1 MSARRARLATAAVL
15 PPVVAVTLYLASLA
29 DPWTIRLF
37 GRALGPLI
45 ETLDTALVVNVYM
58 MLVYYI
64 PAFFEGLADR
74 EHSRAWR
81 LICGID
87 VGWSG
92 TLLVFSDL
100 AYVYLTQER
109 NVLRD
114 SPASPTVRLVYL
126 ALLLAGTTL
135 HLATGIQAR
144 WGWWRVFLVWS
155 LGVVAVVLGLTAA
168 EVSGWLPA
176 VTSLPPLALSPLA
189 APGRP

>member
-1 MSARRARLATAAVL
+1 VTVSTRRRRLATAAVL
-15 PPVVAVTLYLASLA
+15 PPTVAAVLYLAARL

-37 GRALGPLI
+37 GRSLGPLI
-45 ETLDTALVVNVYM
+45 EALDTAIVLNIYA

-64 PAFFEGLADR
+64 PAFIDGMTERRD
-74 EHSRAWR
+74 SRAWR
-81 LICGID
+81 LIAGID

-92 TLLVFSDL
+92 TLLVFSNL

-114 SPASPTVRLVYL
+114 SPASPTVRLIYL
-126 ALLLAGTTL
+126 GLLLAGTTF

-155 LGVVAVVLGLTAA
+155 LGVAALVVGLTAA
-168 EVSGWLPA
+168 EAAGWLPA
-176 VTSLPPLALSPLA
+176 LTSLPPLPPP
-189 APGRP
+189 PGRP